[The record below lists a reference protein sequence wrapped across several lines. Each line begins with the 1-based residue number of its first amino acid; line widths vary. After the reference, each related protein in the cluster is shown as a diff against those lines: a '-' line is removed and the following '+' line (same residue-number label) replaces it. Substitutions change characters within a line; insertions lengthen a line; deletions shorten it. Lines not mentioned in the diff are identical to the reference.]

1 METKLLQ
8 VVFVIDESGSM
19 QGSNADV
26 IGGFNSYIKK
36 HCNVPKA
43 RVNVSLY
50 KFNHLITKVISNKPV
65 KEVTKLKN
73 RDYTPNGFTALFDAI
88 GKAIS
93 ETDQLINSLP
103 DTERPSTIT
112 MVIITD
118 GQENASQEYS
128 ATAVKSA
135 IATHEKMLNWQFI
148 YLGADLDNFADAV
161 SLNISK
167 HIRFSKKNMSS
178 KFDIIADAGIMYSM
192 SGAEEMVTDKLMDD
206 LEY

>member
-8 VVFVIDESGSM
+8 IVFVIDESGSM
-19 QGSNADV
+19 QSSHADV
-26 IGGFNSYIKK
+26 IGGFNSYIKR

-73 RDYTPNGFTALFDAI
+73 KDYTPNGFTALFDAI

-135 IATHEKMLNWQFI
+135 IAAHEKMLNWQFI

-178 KFDIIADAGIMYSM
+178 KFDTIADAGIMYSM
-192 SGAEEMVTDKLMDD
+192 SRAEEMDTDKLMDD
-206 LEY
+206 LED

>member
-8 VVFVIDESGSM
+8 IVFVIDESGSM
-19 QGSNADV
+19 QSSHADV
-26 IGGFNSYIKK
+26 IGGFNSYIKR

-73 RDYTPNGFTALFDAI
+73 KDYTPNGFTALFDAI

-103 DTERPSTIT
+103 DTERPSVIT

-135 IATHEKMLNWQFI
+135 IAAHEKMLNWQFI

-178 KFDIIADAGIMYSM
+178 KFDTIADAGIMYSM
-192 SGAEEMVTDKLMDD
+192 SRAEEMDTDKLMDD
-206 LEY
+206 LED